1 MRHVPMRS
9 SLLLLTVLLA
19 GPAFATT
26 RVAVLVG
33 ANAGWGNDRPLRY
46 AEEDARRLS
55 AALTELGGFAADAVI
70 LLRTPSTEQLRAE
83 LEAVKQRLRDT
94 PEEEAL
100 FVFYYSGHADE
111 QHLHLRGEPLPFT
124 ELHRHLR
131 EMPAAVKLGIF
142 DACQSGSIL
151 AAKGAQVAP
160 AFRLTVRDEPTVRGT
175 VILTSSGADE
185 LSQEA
190 RALSGSFF
198 THHLVSGLRGAADD
212 DGDLQVSLDEVYRY
226 ASTRTQL
233 DTAWTPA
240 GAQRPAFLYD
250 MKGHGGLYLS
260 RLKGPS
266 AFLLFPPGGQRCYVT
281 DADERRLVAE
291 FFPRKQGPSRLSIPP
306 GAHLLKCV
314 TGENYRVARLA
325 VKAGERWD
333 VTQLAFREVALSEGV
348 LKGGSKDRMPVEAF
362 AQGLAEKAEQVRPEH
377 PEHLELS
384 VLLAAESLRRAP
396 SMKAQQVLRRGLE
409 RLALAGTCMTH
420 EVPGPVNPHLITEV
434 LWNPEETWLMKTGT
448 DGTACVWGRDGAEW
462 VHMAEG
468 SLYKGMAFSPDGKVL
483 VTATAEEPVRVWEV
497 TTGQERRRIEGT
509 ESANLLV
516 ISPEGKLLATAH
528 GAHAYIWEVA
538 TGREVSRV
546 QHEGFIHALAF
557 SPDGRL
563 LASAS
568 QDGTARVWEAS
579 TGREHTVVRH
589 GAAVRSLAFSPDGAR
604 LATGSED
611 RTARIWEV
619 STGKVLSLLE
629 HRVVPCEELTA
640 EGLTL
645 CKMSHLMDTVSRVGT
660 VVFSPDG
667 QHLAT
672 ESMDAVAWLWDAESG
687 RELKR
692 LPQRDHLRALVFSPD
707 GKALAVASGESVA
720 RIWSVE
726 TRQELFQLNQAD
738 GIAFLQYSLDGRY
751 LMTLSG
757 KGKAHIWDAGTG
769 REFASVLEDASLEAA
784 LLSPNGQHL
793 VAARQD
799 RDGGKLSFSVY
810 VWWAEDL
817 IAQACGRLRRNLSQD
832 EWREYVG
839 DEEPYLKTCTALP

>member
-1 MRHVPMRS
+1 LRS
-9 SLLLLTVLLA
+9 SLLLLAVLLT
-19 GPAFATT
+19 GPAAAAT

-33 ANAGWGNDRPLRY
+33 ANTGWEHDRPLRY

-55 AALTELGGFAADAVI
+55 ATLTELGGFSADAVI

-83 LEAVKQRLRDT
+83 LEAVKQRLRAT
-94 PEEEAL
+94 PGEEAL

-111 QHLHLRGEPLPFT
+111 QHLHLRGQPLPFT
-124 ELHRHLR
+124 ELYHHLR

-151 AAKGAQVAP
+151 AAKGGQPTP
-160 AFRLTVRDEPTVRGT
+160 AFRLTVSDELSVRGT

-190 RALSGSFF
+190 RVLSGSFF
-198 THHLVSGLRGAADD
+198 THHLVSGLRGAADE
-212 DGDLQVSLDEVYRY
+212 DGDLQVSLEEVYRY

-233 DTAWTPA
+233 DTALTPT
-240 GAQRPAFLYD
+240 GAQRPAFRYEL
-250 MKGHGGLYLS
+250 KGRGRLYLS

-266 AFLLFPPGGQRCYVT
+266 AFLLFPQGGPRCFVT
-281 DADERRLVAE
+281 DLDERRLIAE
-291 FFPRKQGPSRLSIPP
+291 LFPRKQGPLRLSIPT

-314 TGENYRVARLA
+314 EGQSYRVARLDL
-325 VKAGERWD
+325 KAGERWD
-333 VTQLAFREVALSEGV
+333 VTQLAFREVALAEGV
-348 LKGGSKDRMPVEAF
+348 LKGGSERREPVEAF
-362 AQGLAEKAEQVRPEH
+362 AQKLASQAEQVRPEH

-409 RLALAGTCMTH
+409 RLALADNCVKH
-420 EVPGPVNPHLITEV
+420 EAAGLGRMNPHLVTEV
-434 LWNPEETWLMKTGT
+434 LWNPEETWLMKANT
-448 DGTACVWGRDGAEW
+448 DATPCTWGLGGGEW
-462 VHMAEG
+462 VHMAG
-468 SLYKGMAFSPDGKVL
+468 GNSYKGMAFSADGKVL
-483 VTATAEEPVRVWEV
+483 VTATAEEPVRVWEG
-497 TTGQERRRIEGT
+497 TTGQERTRIGGT
-509 ESANLLV
+509 QNANLLV
-516 ISPEGKLLATAH
+516 LSPEGKLLGTAQ
-528 GAHAYIWEVA
+528 GTVAHVWEVA

-546 QHEGFIHALAF
+546 QHEDFIHALAF
-557 SPDGRL
+557 SPDGQL

-568 QDGTARVWEAS
+568 QDGTAHVWEAS
-579 TGREHTVVRH
+579 TGREHTVVKH
-589 GAAVRSLAFSPDGAR
+589 EGAVRTLAFSPDGKR

-619 STGKVLSLLE
+619 STGRMFTRLE
-629 HRVVPCEELTA
+629 HRVVPCEELTGD
-640 EGLTL
+640 GLTL
-645 CKMSHLMDTVSRVGT
+645 CKMSQLMDTASRVGT
-660 VVFSPDG
+660 VIFSPDG
-667 QHLAT
+667 KSLAT
-672 ESMDAVAWLWDAESG
+672 ETLDAVTWLWDTESR

-692 LPQRDHLRALVFSPD
+692 LPQRDHLRALAFSPD
-707 GKALAVASGESVA
+707 GKALAIASGESVA
-720 RIWSVE
+720 RVWSVE
-726 TRQELFQLNQAD
+726 TRQELFSLTQAD
-738 GIAFLQYSLDGRY
+738 GVAFLQYSLDGRY

-757 KGKAHIWDAGTG
+757 KGRVHIWDAGTG
-769 REFASVLEDASLEAA
+769 REFASVLEDPSLEAV

-832 EWREYVG
+832 EWRQYVG
-839 DEEPYLKTCTALP
+839 EEEPYLKTCTALP